1 MVEIRT
7 QPRLRTLK
15 GGRISFNHGAA
26 IDCIV
31 RNLTS
36 TGACLEVASPIG
48 IPESFELVLDSD
60 GTSRACR
67 VTWTSAKRIGVTF
80 E

>member
-1 MVEIRT
+1 MVENRT

-15 GGRISFNHGAA
+15 GGRISFNNGAA

-31 RNLTS
+31 RNLTN

-60 GTSRACR
+60 GTTRTCHI
-67 VTWTSAKRIGVTF
+67 TWESAKRIGVAF
-80 E
+80 G